1 MCQRTGIFEQDNL
14 QHITLMKRTLNY
26 GIKYSS
32 GKSDHDEN
40 NVNGKTSTV
49 IWNEKRSLLK
59 ENEINKEKR

>member
-49 IWNEKRSLLK
+49 I
-59 ENEINKEKR
+59 